1 LAVVTEL
8 LRVFFS
14 PIGPA
19 LVLLMGAAL
28 QLIVGR
34 WLRRAV
40 LVRGMALL
48 VVAVAALL
56 FLLLQF
62 LSVTPTLGQPWQPL
76 LQTSI
81 NLFWISDGWNNY
93 IAGLIL
99 LLGGLGVL
107 LDRAQRGGSV
117 PVRFY
122 TVQAMNLAILA
133 ASQLFVTSGNLLT
146 ALFAWVFLDFTV
158 LLRTAAEPA
167 ASDDEG
173 APLLRTNEAQLLSL
187 VGALILLIG
196 LLPAGA
202 TGPAQ
207 EFTRGVLPT
216 ETLIA
221 LLAAAAIRTGV
232 YPVHLWLLP
241 RRRAQVILSE
251 RLLGHM
257 APMLCGL
264 WLFGWTYHLGGAALL
279 TTPLAVLTLTLL
291 LLASAIAA
299 WTADD
304 QPHHATF
311 VLVTAAGVAV
321 LAGVLAH
328 TPGPAG
334 IVWATTAFA
343 LGGGLWLVGDQV
355 WQAWGWQAPVTV
367 GAAALAGVAFTPG
380 FLAQPALAS
389 LLTRGPLFW
398 PAAVIFILAMSIQI
412 AALLRS
418 WSAPDHAANGDLPQD
433 FLVRLLVACVA
444 LGSASRRRRHLARIY
459 GKHHGHSQHHCADA
473 GQSAVGS
480 GGVAGLGDHGAAA
493 AVRPGAGAGAPA
505 ALAPPGCVA
514 ESAQPFHAVGMVL
527 PRHSL
532 GHRPHGRAE
541 RQRAGRGGRRRRARL
556 VHRLRAPGGTA
567 PGVGHAGEHFHHPW
581 QPVRQRPRPPA
592 AGRAGRAD
600 SAALEL
606 ARGVGRT
613 GCAARRNHA
622 AARLSARHPCAAHA
636 EPTGGDPGG
645 GQHADAGAVDAPRRT
660 ARAPADRLARAPAGH
675 LPLLCWPG
683 GSSTPASVC
692 R

>member
-1 LAVVTEL
+1 
-8 LRVFFS
+8 
-14 PIGPA
+14 
-19 LVLLMGAAL
+19 MGAAL

-34 WLRRAV
+34 WLRRAI
-40 LVRGMALL
+40 LVRGLALL
-48 VVAVAALL
+48 IVGVAALL

-99 LLGGLGVL
+99 LLGGLGIL

-117 PVRFY
+117 PIRFY

-167 ASDDEG
+167 ASSDEG

-207 EFTRGVLPT
+207 EFPRGVLPT

-221 LLAAAAIRTGV
+221 LLVAAAIRTGV

-279 TTPLAVLTLTLL
+279 TTPLAVLALTLL
-291 LLASAIAA
+291 LLASAVAA

-433 FLVRLLVACVA
+433 FLVRLLVACVTLGLPLAVAGILPVFMESIMGIPNTIAPA
-444 LGSASRRRRHLARIY
+444 LGNPP
-459 GKHHGHSQHHCADA
+459 
-473 GQSAVGS
+473 SAVAAWP
-480 GGVAGLGDHGAAA
+480 VWAILALPLLFGLGLVQVRPRLWPYLGAWPNRLSRFTQLEWFFRA
-493 AVRPGAGAGAPA
+493 AVWGVDRMATLGANGLAVVEGAGALGWFMVFVLLA
-505 ALAPPGCVA
+505 AL
-514 ESAQPFHAVGMVL
+514 L
-527 PRHSL
+527 
-532 GHRPHGRAE
+532 
-541 RQRAGRGGRRRRARL
+541 L
-556 VHRLRAPGGTA
+556 V
-567 PGVGHAGEHFHHPW
+567 
-581 QPVRQRPRPPA
+581 
-592 AGRAGRAD
+592 
-600 SAALEL
+600 
-606 ARGVGRT
+606 
-613 GCAARRNHA
+613 
-622 AARLSARHPCAAHA
+622 
-636 EPTGGDPGG
+636 
-645 GQHADAGAVDAPRRT
+645 
-660 ARAPADRLARAPAGH
+660 
-675 LPLLCWPG
+675 
-683 GSSTPASVC
+683 
-692 R
+692 

>member
-167 ASDDEG
+167 AGDDAG

-202 TGPAQ
+202 AGPAQ

-328 TPGPAG
+328 APGPAG

-398 PAAVIFILAMSIQI
+398 PAAAIFILAMSVQI

-433 FLVRLLVACVA
+433 FLVRLLIACVA
-444 LGSASRRRRHLARIY
+444 LGLPLAV
-459 GKHHGHSQHHCADA
+459 A
-473 GQSAVGS
+473 GILPVFMESIMGIPNTIAPTLGNPPSAVAAWP
-480 GGVAGLGDHGAAA
+480 VWAIMALPLLFGLGLVQ
-493 AVRPGAGAGAPA
+493 VRPRLWPHLGAWPNRLSRFTQLEWFFRATVWGIDRMAALSANGLAVVEGAGALGWFIVFVLLA
-505 ALAPPGCVA
+505 AL
-514 ESAQPFHAVGMVL
+514 L
-527 PRHSL
+527 
-532 GHRPHGRAE
+532 
-541 RQRAGRGGRRRRARL
+541 L
-556 VHRLRAPGGTA
+556 V
-567 PGVGHAGEHFHHPW
+567 
-581 QPVRQRPRPPA
+581 
-592 AGRAGRAD
+592 
-600 SAALEL
+600 
-606 ARGVGRT
+606 
-613 GCAARRNHA
+613 
-622 AARLSARHPCAAHA
+622 
-636 EPTGGDPGG
+636 
-645 GQHADAGAVDAPRRT
+645 
-660 ARAPADRLARAPAGH
+660 
-675 LPLLCWPG
+675 
-683 GSSTPASVC
+683 
-692 R
+692 

>member
-1 LAVVTEL
+1 
-8 LRVFFS
+8 
-14 PIGPA
+14 
-19 LVLLMGAAL
+19 MGAAL

-40 LVRGMALL
+40 LVRGLALL
-48 VVAVAALL
+48 VVGVAALL

-99 LLGGLGVL
+99 LLGGLGIL

-117 PVRFY
+117 PIRFH

-167 ASDDEG
+167 ASSDEG

-207 EFTRGVLPT
+207 EFPRGVLPT

-221 LLAAAAIRTGV
+221 LLVAAAIRTGV

-279 TTPLAVLTLTLL
+279 TTPLAVLALTLL
-291 LLASAIAA
+291 LLASAVAA

-444 LGSASRRRRHLARIY
+444 LGLPLAV
-459 GKHHGHSQHHCADA
+459 A
-473 GQSAVGS
+473 GILPVFMESIMGIPNTIAPALGNPPSAVAAWP
-480 GGVAGLGDHGAAA
+480 VWAILALPLLFGLGLVQ
-493 AVRPGAGAGAPA
+493 VRPRLWPSLGAWPNRLSRLTQLEWLFRATIWGVDRMASLGANGLAVVEGAGALGWFMVFVLLA
-505 ALAPPGCVA
+505 AL
-514 ESAQPFHAVGMVL
+514 L
-527 PRHSL
+527 
-532 GHRPHGRAE
+532 
-541 RQRAGRGGRRRRARL
+541 L
-556 VHRLRAPGGTA
+556 V
-567 PGVGHAGEHFHHPW
+567 
-581 QPVRQRPRPPA
+581 
-592 AGRAGRAD
+592 
-600 SAALEL
+600 
-606 ARGVGRT
+606 
-613 GCAARRNHA
+613 
-622 AARLSARHPCAAHA
+622 
-636 EPTGGDPGG
+636 
-645 GQHADAGAVDAPRRT
+645 
-660 ARAPADRLARAPAGH
+660 
-675 LPLLCWPG
+675 
-683 GSSTPASVC
+683 
-692 R
+692 